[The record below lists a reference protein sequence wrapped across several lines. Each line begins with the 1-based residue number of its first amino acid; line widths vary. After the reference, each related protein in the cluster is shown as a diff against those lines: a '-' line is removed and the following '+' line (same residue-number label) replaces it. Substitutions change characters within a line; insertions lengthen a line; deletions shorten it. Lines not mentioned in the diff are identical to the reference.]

1 MTISGSLAIERLVSL
16 PGDDMSQSLSM
27 LRPPKPEPR
36 WLEPFLSYCHTK
48 GYDKNVD
55 FIRVGEPAESL
66 YYLVEG
72 SVAAVIDDEDRREL
86 LLVYINKGEFIGEMG
101 LFVPQ
106 NTRSVIIRTRAKC
119 RVAEITYQ
127 RLDRLLDNELRDVAK
142 DFLYAVGYQL
152 SQRLRQTSRKVGH
165 LAFLDV
171 TGRIAGTLLDL
182 CKQPDAM
189 THPDG
194 MQIRVTRQ
202 EIGRIVG
209 CSREMAGRVLKSLE
223 EQGLISVKGKTIVVF
238 GTR

>member
-1 MTISGSLAIERLVSL
+1 MTFTPKTE
-16 PGDDMSQSLSM
+16 PTWLSA
-27 LRPPKPEPR
+27 
-36 WLEPFLSYCHTK
+36 FLSFCHTK
-48 GYDKNVD
+48 RYEKHVD
-55 FIRVGEPAESL
+55 FIRRGEPAESL

-72 SVAAVIDDEDRREL
+72 SVAALMDDEDQREIVL
-86 LLVYINKGEFIGEMG
+86 AYINKGEFIGEMG

-106 NTRSVIIRTRAKC
+106 TTRSVMIRTRTRC
-119 RVAEITYQ
+119 RVAEITYK
-127 RLDRLLDNELRDVAK
+127 RLDHLLETELRDHAK
-142 DFLYAVGYQL
+142 AILYAIGHQL

-171 TGRIAGTLLDL
+171 TGRIARTLLDL

-194 MQIRVTRQ
+194 MQIRITRQ

>member
-1 MTISGSLAIERLVSL
+1 MTIAIL
-16 PGDDMSQSLSM
+16 PKQD
-27 LRPPKPEPR
+27 PR
-36 WLEPFLSYCHTK
+36 WLEPFLSFCHTETCGK
-48 GYDKNVD
+48 HVA
-55 FIRVGEPAESL
+55 FIRGGEPAEGL
-66 YYLVEG
+66 HYLIDG

-86 LLVYINKGEFIGEMG
+86 LLAYINKGEFIGEMG

-106 NTRSVIIRTRAKC
+106 NTRSVIIRTRTKC
-119 RVAEITYQ
+119 KVAEITYQ
-127 RLDRLLDNELRDVAK
+127 RLDRLLDNELKHVAK
-142 DFLYAVGYQL
+142 DFLYAIGLQL

>member
-1 MTISGSLAIERLVSL
+1 MTILT
-16 PGDDMSQSLSM
+16 
-27 LRPPKPEPR
+27 PPKQDPR
-36 WLEPFLSYCHTK
+36 WLEPLLRYCHIKT
-48 GYDKNVD
+48 YDKNVD
-55 FIRVGEPAESL
+55 FIRQGEPADTL
-66 YYLVEG
+66 YYLIEG
-72 SVAAVIDDEDRREL
+72 SVTAMIDDPEERREL
-86 LLVYINKGEFIGEMG
+86 LLAYINKNEFIGEMG

-106 NTRSVIIRTRAKC
+106 QTRSVIVRTRSKC
-119 RVAEITYQ
+119 KVAEITYQ
-127 RLDRLLDNELRDVAK
+127 RLDRLLDNELKEYAK
-142 DFLYAVGYQL
+142 DFLYSIGLHL

-202 EIGRIVG
+202 ELSSHVG
-209 CSREMAGRVLKSLE
+209 CSREMAGRVIKSLE

>member
-1 MTISGSLAIERLVSL
+1 MTII
-16 PGDDMSQSLSM
+16 
-27 LRPPKPEPR
+27 RPIKQDPA
-36 WLEPFLSYCHTK
+36 WLEPFLSFCHTK
-48 GYDKNVD
+48 TYEKNVE
-55 FIRVGEPAESL
+55 FIRAGESAESL
-66 YYLVEG
+66 YYLIEG
-72 SVAAVIDDEDRREL
+72 SVAAVIEDEDRREL
-86 LLVYINKGEFIGEMG
+86 LLAYINSGEFIGEMG
-101 LFVPQ
+101 LFMPQ
-106 NTRSVIIRTRAKC
+106 NTRSVIIRTRIKC

-127 RLDRLLDNELRDVAK
+127 RIDRLLQHELKDYTK
-142 DFLYAVGYQL
+142 DFLYAVGVQL

-171 TGRIAGTLLDL
+171 TGRIARTLLDL

-202 EIGRIVG
+202 ELGRIVG